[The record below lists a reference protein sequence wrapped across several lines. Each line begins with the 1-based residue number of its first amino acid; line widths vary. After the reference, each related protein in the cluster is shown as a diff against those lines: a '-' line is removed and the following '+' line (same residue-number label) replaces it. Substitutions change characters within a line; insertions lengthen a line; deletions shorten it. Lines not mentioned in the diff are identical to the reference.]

1 MEKIMNYESPLVEM
15 VEVEVEQGF
24 AASGGGD
31 DWTGSQGQG

>member
-24 AASGGGD
+24 AASGANEG
-31 DWTGSQGQG
+31 WTGGQGNG